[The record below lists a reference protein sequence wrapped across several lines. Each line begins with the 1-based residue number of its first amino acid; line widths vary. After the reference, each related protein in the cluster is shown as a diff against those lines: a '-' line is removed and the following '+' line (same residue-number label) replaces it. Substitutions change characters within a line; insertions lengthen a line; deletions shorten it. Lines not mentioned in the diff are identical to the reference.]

1 MSSQN
6 FVKIQASP
14 QAVGLSNNGN
24 VGAVPIGNTAAPRLS
39 LQSPQLV
46 IPGRISTVSV
56 NPPRVEGVITTTS
69 PQGNVQTIHVPREV
83 VESKTTFVKEE
94 IIPSRKTVVV
104 ATAPH
109 HHHVDHV
116 DVIVDPCKKPKDPC
130 DVKYCGPTNLCG
142 HLLNWPLWAA
152 FIIAII
158 LAALVFW
165 AIHRGASTGYWDS
178 LEKHGLS
185 PNTQAII
192 PILVVEF
199 LLLIWIAYEGHIGAD
214 CDPCKND
221 RNLLSAVLLFH
232 LAAFAIWA
240 SVFFHSEDPRSALV
254 IGFVAFALGIWWLYL
269 LWPYAK
275 FARWALIAYLAIF
288 IYLLWVNYDIIQR
301 NDL

>member
-1 MSSQN
+1 MSQ
-6 FVKIQASP
+6 
-14 QAVGLSNNGN
+14 VGLSTNGN
-24 VGAVPIGNTAAPRLS
+24 LGSASIGSATAPKLPV
-39 LQSPQLV
+39 QNPQLV
-46 IPGRISTVSV
+46 NPSGITTVKV
-56 NPPRVEGVITTTS
+56 NPPDIEGVVKTTFPSGDVKTT
-69 PQGNVQTIHVPREV
+69 PV
-83 VESKTTFVKEE
+83 VATADTPHTTFVKEE
-94 IIPSRKTVVV
+94 VIPSRKTGVVLTTTTV
-104 ATAPH
+104 PH
-109 HHHVDHV
+109 HHHHV

-130 DVKYCGPTNLCG
+130 DIKYCGPKNLCG

-152 FIIAII
+152 FILVII

-165 AIHRGASTGYWDS
+165 AIHTGSSSGYWGS
-178 LEKHGLS
+178 LEKHGLA

-199 LLLIWIAYEGHIGAD
+199 ILLIWIAYEGHIGAD

-240 SVFFHSEDPRSALV
+240 SVFFHAEDPRSALV
-254 IGFVAFALGIWWLYL
+254 IGFAAFALGIWWLYL
-269 LWPYAK
+269 IWPYAK